1 MLRVPLCFCPLRFI
15 KVYVINIFR
24 SLTRIFRQQL
34 KCYSWLLASVAW
46 LALPAWSQQL
56 SVKVV
61 TEQLPPLQIHHQGE
75 APTGAMVEIV
85 ELLLQQATLDGQIV
99 FYPWARAYEVA
110 QQQANTLIFSIMR
123 TPAREHKFHWVA
135 PLLADTVHL
144 IRLKSRPEL
153 AISAIEQA
161 KQFRIGVT
169 RSDIAQFYLEEKGF
183 TTEQNILLSSSYP
196 RLWQS
201 LFDRKVD
208 YIMANEFMWRQKQT
222 FEGETFQPIEVAL
235 SLDDFAQDYYLAA
248 SLNTSPIIISKLKKA
263 LEKIHQSGQYLAILQ
278 KWHLAD

>member
-1 MLRVPLCFCPLRFI
+1 MC
-15 KVYVINIFR
+15 VINIFR
-24 SLTRIFRQQL
+24 LLIRIYPQKL
-34 KCYSWLLASVAW
+34 KCRSWALALFTW
-46 LALPAWSQQL
+46 LVLPAWSQQFN
-56 SVKVV
+56 VKIV
-61 TEQLPPLQIHHQGE
+61 TEQLAPLQIQKQGE

-85 ELLLQQATLDGQIV
+85 ELLLQQAELGGQID
-99 FYPWARAYEVA
+99 FYPWARAYEIA
-110 QQQANTLIFSIMR
+110 QQQPNTLIFSMMR
-123 TPAREHKFHWVA
+123 TPAREHKFNWVG
-135 PLLADTVHL
+135 PLLEDTVHL

-153 AISAIEQA
+153 SISAIEQA

-169 RSDIAQFYLEEKGF
+169 RSDISQVYLQEKGF
-183 TTEQNILLSSSYP
+183 TVEQNMLLSSSYP

-201 LFDRKVD
+201 LFERKVD

-222 FEGETFQPIEVAL
+222 FEGETFQPIEVEL

-278 KWHLAD
+278 KWQLAD

>member
-1 MLRVPLCFCPLRFI
+1 M
-15 KVYVINIFR
+15 
-24 SLTRIFRQQL
+24 
-34 KCYSWLLASVAW
+34 
-46 LALPAWSQQL
+46 
-56 SVKVV
+56 KVV